1 MSEELKKYKHAIGII
16 ANPASGKDIRRMVA
30 YGNAYDNTD
39 KMSIVQRVL
48 MAASVTGIDAVYY
61 MNEYYGIVEN
71 AVSRLHVEHKSML
84 DEIAVLSAENES
96 MGIEL
101 DTVWAAQNMEDRGV
115 RCIVTLG
122 GDGTNRAVAKGCG
135 DIPLMPIS
143 TGTNNVFPQM
153 IEGTVAGMAAGL
165 FASGRL
171 GNDEDYIKKTKCIE
185 LLCNGEQFDVA
196 LIDAIV
202 VRDEMIASRA
212 LWKTDSFYQVFL
224 SQCSPESIGI
234 SSIGGQ
240 LHPVSRDDPM
250 GLNVC
255 FDKDAQKLTVPLAPG
270 LMGKVGIRS
279 FETMDIGREIE
290 IPIDR
295 GVIAVDGE
303 REIEL
308 KPGNHYSAR
317 LSWNGPRLIDTH
329 KILHDAQEKRL
340 FFENE

>member
-1 MSEELKKYKHAIGII
+1 MKKYSHAIGII

-30 YGNAYDNTD
+30 YGNAYDNSD
-39 KMSIVQRVL
+39 KMSIVQRIML
-48 MAASVTGIDAVYY
+48 AASVTGIDAVYY

-71 AVSRLHVEHKSML
+71 AVSRLHAEHRSML
-84 DEIAVLSAENES
+84 DDIAVLSARNES
-96 MGIEL
+96 LGIEL
-101 DTVWAAQNMEDRGV
+101 DTVLAAQNMHDFGV

-171 GNDEDYIKKTKCIE
+171 GNDEDYIKKTKRIE
-185 LLCNGEQFDVA
+185 LLCNGEVFDVA
-196 LIDAIV
+196 LIDAV
-202 VRDEMIASRA
+202 VVKDGTISSRA

-240 LHPVSRDDPM
+240 LQPVTRDEPA
-250 GLNVC
+250 GLC
-255 FDKDAQKLTVPLAPG
+255 IRTDKDAEKVTVPLAPG
-270 LMGKVGIRS
+270 LMGKVGIS
-279 FETMDIGREIE
+279 SYETMEIGQEIE

-303 REIEL
+303 REIDL
-308 KPGNHYSAR
+308 KPGNRYSAR
-317 LSWNGPRLIDTH
+317 LTWEGPRLIDTH

-340 FFENE
+340 FFE